1 MRTVGMR
8 SVCCVLVLLLS
19 LFPSYSEAQ
28 SSTEATV
35 QQLYTDCTEGTGFNK
50 GYCAG
55 YTVGVLDAL
64 KAMGFAGARNSDGNP
79 IGVCDAP
86 NISVDAMRQLFV
98 TWVEKNP
105 DRLTDIE
112 FIGVLDAF
120 TELWP
125 CQ

>member
-1 MRTVGMR
+1 MRTLVMR
-8 SVCCVLVLLLS
+8 YACCVLVLLLS
-19 LFPSYSEAQ
+19 VLPSNSEAQ
-28 SSTEATV
+28 TSTESTV
-35 QQLYTDCTEGTGFNK
+35 QQLYTDCKKVSGFNS
-50 GYCAG
+50 GYCTG
-55 YTVGVLDAL
+55 YIVGVFNTL
-64 KAMGFAGARNSDGNP
+64 KAMGFAGTRNSDGNL
-79 IGVCDAP
+79 IGVCNAP

-112 FIGVLDAF
+112 FIGVLDVF